1 VHGSLEAGITV
12 CLAFLS
18 HDPRRF
24 EAAAVA
30 WHARWC
36 RAAGPVA
43 FADSAAVLQAL
54 EDLAGP
60 DPAGAALELAQ
71 RCRTHGFD
79 GVAAVLDAWR
89 EDRAGSGPAPGAVQR
104 PGRPVAA

>member
-79 GVAAVLDAWR
+79 GVAAVVDAWR